1 MRILMIAP
9 EPFFE
14 PRGTPFSVYHR
25 ARALSELGHTID
37 LVTYHVG
44 ADVILPRVT
53 LHRAPRLPFVRR
65 VKIGPSLLKF
75 PLDALLFAATLRLL
89 LRGRY
94 DCIHTHEEAGLLG
107 AVLGRLFRVP
117 HVYDMHSQLSQQLT
131 NFGFTRSRA
140 LIGLMRGVE
149 RAIIQ
154 SARVVIVICQ
164 DFEDVVAGIAPGKP
178 VVLIENTA
186 VTADI
191 ATTADPGADMAG
203 TPERPR
209 RALGRT
215 ERRGPV
221 LLYTGTFESYQGL
234 ELLVESMPAVLEQFP
249 DATYV
254 LVGGRGKQIEALEV
268 CAERWGVR
276 HALRLPGQRPP
287 GEMAALMAQADVLL
301 SPRTTGTN
309 TPLKIYSY
317 LRAGRPLLATR
328 IQSHTQT
335 VTDAEALLVEPTS
348 RALAEGAITLLGDE
362 ALRRRLAE
370 RAGQLAAAKYS
381 DEAFLERTAEAY
393 QWVAARPVV
402 AAATARATR
411 VGSGS

>member
-1 MRILMIAP
+1 MRILMVAP

-25 ARALSELGHTID
+25 ARALGELGHTID
-37 LVTYHVG
+37 LVTYHIGV
-44 ADVILPRVT
+44 DVTLPGVT
-53 LHRAPRLPFVRR
+53 LHRAPRLPFARR
-65 VKIGPSLLKF
+65 VRIGPSLVKF

-94 DCIHTHEEAGLLG
+94 DCIHTHEEAGLFG
-107 AVLGRLFRVP
+107 AILGRLFRVP

-154 SARVVIVICQ
+154 SAHVVIVICQ
-164 DFEDVVAGIAPGKP
+164 DLDDVVAGIAPGKP

-186 VTADI
+186 VTADT
-191 ATTADPGADMAG
+191 ATTADAGADVAYATERLRRELG
-203 TPERPR
+203 LVERP
-209 RALGRT
+209 
-215 ERRGPV
+215 GPI

-234 ELLVESMPAVLEQFP
+234 GLLVESMPAVLEQFP
-249 DATYV
+249 GATYV
-254 LVGGRGKQIEALEV
+254 LVGGRGEQIAALAA
-268 CAERWGVR
+268 CAERLGVR

-287 GEMAALMAQADVLL
+287 GEMPALMALADVLL
-301 SPRTTGTN
+301 SPRSAGTN

-317 LRAGRPLLATR
+317 LRAGRPILATR

-335 VTDAEALLVEPTS
+335 LTDAEALLVEPTS
-348 RALAEGAITLLGDE
+348 GALAAGATALLRDG

-370 RAGQLAAAKYS
+370 RAGQLAAEKYS
-381 DEAFLERTAEAY
+381 DEAFLARTAAAY
-393 QWVAARPVV
+393 RWVTERPAVT
-402 AAATARATR
+402 AAAAR

>member
-1 MRILMIAP
+1 MRILMVAP

-25 ARALSELGHTID
+25 ARALGELGHTID
-37 LVTYHVG
+37 LLTYHIG
-44 ADVILPRVT
+44 ADVTLPRVT
-53 LHRAPRLPFVRR
+53 LRRAPRLPFVRR
-65 VKIGPSLLKF
+65 VKIGPSLVKF

-89 LRGRY
+89 LRRRY
-94 DCIHTHEEAGLLG
+94 DCIHTHEEAGLFG

-117 HVYDMHSQLSQQLT
+117 HVYDMHSQLSRQLT
-131 NFGFTRSRA
+131 TFGFTRSRA

-164 DFEDVVAGIAPGKP
+164 DLEDVVASIAPGKL

-186 VTADI
+186 VMANTAD
-191 ATTADPGADMAG
+191 TGADAAG
-203 TPERPR
+203 ETERLR
-209 RALGRT
+209 SELGLV

-234 ELLVESMPAVLEQFP
+234 GLLVESMPAVLERFP

-254 LVGGRGKQIEALEV
+254 LAGGRAEQIAALAAH
-268 CAERWGVR
+268 AERLGVR

-287 GEMAALMAQADVLL
+287 DEMPALMALADVLL
-301 SPRTTGTN
+301 SPRSAGTN

-317 LRAGRPLLATR
+317 LRAGRPILATR
-328 IQSHTQT
+328 VQSHTQT
-335 VTDAEALLVEPTS
+335 LTDAEALLVEPTS
-348 RALAEGAITLLGDE
+348 AALAEGAIALLRDGV
-362 ALRRRLAE
+362 LRRRLAE
-370 RAGQLAAAKYS
+370 GARRLAAAKYS

-393 QWVAARPVV
+393 RWVTERPAVAGAAAR
-402 AAATARATR
+402 ASM
-411 VGSGS
+411 GS

>member
-1 MRILMIAP
+1 MRILMVAP

-25 ARALSELGHTID
+25 ARALGELGHTID

-44 ADVILPRVT
+44 ADVTLLRVT

-75 PLDALLFAATLRLL
+75 PLDALLFTATLRLL
-89 LRGRY
+89 VRGRY
-94 DCIHTHEEAGLLG
+94 DCIHTHEEAGLFG
-107 AVLGRLFRVP
+107 AVLGRLFGVP

-140 LIGLMRGVE
+140 LIRLMRGVE

-164 DFEDVVAGIAPGKP
+164 DLADVVADIAPGKP
-178 VVLIENTA
+178 VALIENSA
-186 VTADI
+186 VTTDPTDPTDPSADV
-191 ATTADPGADMAG
+191 AG
-203 TPERPR
+203 EVERLR
-209 RALGRT
+209 RELGLM

-234 ELLVESMPAVLEQFP
+234 ELLVESMPAVLERFP

-254 LVGGRGKQIEALEV
+254 LAGGRTEQIAALAAR
-268 CAERWGVR
+268 AERLGVR
-276 HALRLPGQRPP
+276 DALRLPGQRPP
-287 GEMAALMAQADVLL
+287 GEMPALMALADVLL
-301 SPRTTGTN
+301 SPRSAGTN

-317 LRAGRPLLATR
+317 LRAGRPILATR

-335 VTDAEALLVEPTS
+335 LTDADALLVEPTS
-348 RALAEGAITLLGDE
+348 GALAAGAIALLGDGT
-362 ALRRRLAE
+362 LRRQLAE
-370 RAGQLAAAKYS
+370 RAGQVAATRYS
-381 DEAFLERTAEAY
+381 DAAFLERTAEAY
-393 QWVAARPVV
+393 RWVAEQPVV
-402 AAATARATR
+402 AATTGAS
-411 VGSGS
+411 VGR

>member
-1 MRILMIAP
+1 MRILMVAP

-25 ARALSELGHTID
+25 ARALGELGHTID
-37 LVTYHVG
+37 LVTYHIGV
-44 ADVILPRVT
+44 DVTLPGVT
-53 LHRAPRLPFVRR
+53 LHRAPRLPFARR
-65 VKIGPSLLKF
+65 VRIGPSLVKF

-94 DCIHTHEEAGLLG
+94 DCIHTHEEAGLFG
-107 AVLGRLFRVP
+107 AILGRLFRVP

-164 DFEDVVAGIAPGKP
+164 DLDDVVAGIAPGKP

-186 VTADI
+186 VTADT
-191 ATTADPGADMAG
+191 ATTADAGADVAYATERLRRELG
-203 TPERPR
+203 LVERP
-209 RALGRT
+209 
-215 ERRGPV
+215 GPI

-234 ELLVESMPAVLEQFP
+234 GLLVESMPAVLEQFP
-249 DATYV
+249 GTTYV
-254 LVGGRGKQIEALEV
+254 LVGGRGEQIAALAA
-268 CAERWGVR
+268 CAERLGVR

-287 GEMAALMAQADVLL
+287 GEMPALMALADVLL
-301 SPRTTGTN
+301 SPRSAGTN

-317 LRAGRPLLATR
+317 LRAGRPILATR

-335 VTDAEALLVEPTS
+335 LTDAEALLVEPTS
-348 RALAEGAITLLGDE
+348 GALAAGATALLRDG

-370 RAGQLAAAKYS
+370 RAGQLAAEKYS
-381 DEAFLERTAEAY
+381 DEAFLARTAAAY
-393 QWVAARPVV
+393 RWVTERPAVT
-402 AAATARATR
+402 AAAAR

>member
-1 MRILMIAP
+1 MRILMVAP

-25 ARALSELGHTID
+25 ARALGELGHLVD

-44 ADVILPRVT
+44 ANVTPPRVT

-65 VKIGPSLLKF
+65 VKIGPSLVKF

-94 DCIHTHEEAGLLG
+94 DCIHTHEEAGLFG
-107 AVLGRLFRVP
+107 VVLGRLFRVP

-131 NFGFTRSRA
+131 TFGFTRSRA
-140 LIGLMRGVE
+140 LIRLMRGVE
-149 RAIIQ
+149 RAIIR

-164 DFEDVVAGIAPGKP
+164 DLEDVVAGIAPGKP

-186 VTADI
+186 VMADT
-191 ATTADPGADMAG
+191 ATTADADADVAG
-203 TPERPR
+203 EVERPR
-209 RALGRT
+209 HELRLM

-234 ELLVESMPAVLEQFP
+234 ELLVKSMPTVLERFP
-249 DATYV
+249 DVTYV
-254 LVGGRGKQIEALEV
+254 LVGGQAAQIATLAAH
-268 CAERWGVR
+268 AERLGVR

-287 GEMAALMAQADVLL
+287 GEMPALMALADVLL
-301 SPRTTGTN
+301 SPRAAGTN

-317 LRAGRPLLATR
+317 LRAGRPILATR

-335 VTDAEALLVEPTS
+335 LTDAEALLVEPTS
-348 RALAEGAITLLGDE
+348 GALAAGAITLLRDE

-370 RAGQLAAAKYS
+370 RARQLAATKYS
-381 DEAFLERTAEAY
+381 DEAFLARTAAAY
-393 QWVAARPVV
+393 RWVAERPAMGASAV
-402 AAATARATR
+402 RA
-411 VGSGS
+411 GSES

>member
-1 MRILMIAP
+1 MRILMVAP

-25 ARALSELGHTID
+25 ARALGELGHTID

-44 ADVILPRVT
+44 ADVTMPRVT
-53 LHRAPRLPFVRR
+53 LHRAARLPFVRR
-65 VKIGPSLLKF
+65 VKIGPSLVKF

-94 DCIHTHEEAGLLG
+94 DCIHTHEEAGLFG
-107 AVLGRLFRVP
+107 AILGRLFRVP

-164 DFEDVVAGIAPGKP
+164 DLEDVVAGIAPGKP

-186 VTADI
+186 VTADT
-191 ATTADPGADMAG
+191 ATTADAGADVAYA
-203 TPERPR
+203 TERLR
-209 RALGRT
+209 RELGLV
-215 ERRGPV
+215 ERRGPI

-234 ELLVESMPAVLEQFP
+234 GLLVESMPAVLEQFP
-249 DATYV
+249 GATYV
-254 LVGGRGKQIEALEV
+254 LVGGRGEQIAALAA
-268 CAERWGVR
+268 CAERLGVR

-287 GEMAALMAQADVLL
+287 GEMPALMALADVLL
-301 SPRTTGTN
+301 SPRSAGTN

-317 LRAGRPLLATR
+317 LRAGRPILATR

-335 VTDAEALLVEPTS
+335 LTDAEALLVEPTS
-348 RALAEGAITLLGDE
+348 GALAAGATALLRDG

-370 RAGQLAAAKYS
+370 RAGQLAAEKYS
-381 DEAFLERTAEAY
+381 DEAFLARTAAAY
-393 QWVAARPVV
+393 RWVTERPAVT
-402 AAATARATR
+402 AAAAR

>member
-1 MRILMIAP
+1 MRILMVAP

-25 ARALSELGHTID
+25 ARALGELGHTID
-37 LVTYHVG
+37 LVTYHIGV
-44 ADVILPRVT
+44 DVTLPGVT
-53 LHRAPRLPFVRR
+53 LHRAPRLPFARR
-65 VKIGPSLLKF
+65 VRIGPSLVKF

-94 DCIHTHEEAGLLG
+94 DCIHTHEEAGLFG
-107 AVLGRLFRVP
+107 AILGRLFRVP

-164 DFEDVVAGIAPGKP
+164 DLDDVVAGIAPGKP

-186 VTADI
+186 VTADT
-191 ATTADPGADMAG
+191 ATTADAGADVAYATERLRRELG
-203 TPERPR
+203 LVERP
-209 RALGRT
+209 
-215 ERRGPV
+215 GPI

-234 ELLVESMPAVLEQFP
+234 GLLVESMPAVLEQFP
-249 DATYV
+249 GATYV
-254 LVGGRGKQIEALEV
+254 LVGGRGEQIAALAA
-268 CAERWGVR
+268 CAERLGVR

-287 GEMAALMAQADVLL
+287 GEMPALMALADVLL
-301 SPRTTGTN
+301 SPRSAGTN

-317 LRAGRPLLATR
+317 LRAGRPILATR

-335 VTDAEALLVEPTS
+335 LTDAEALLVEPTS
-348 RALAEGAITLLGDE
+348 GALAAGATALLRDG

-370 RAGQLAAAKYS
+370 RAGQLAAEKYS
-381 DEAFLERTAEAY
+381 DEAFLARTAAAY
-393 QWVAARPVV
+393 RWVTERPAVT
-402 AAATARATR
+402 AAAAR